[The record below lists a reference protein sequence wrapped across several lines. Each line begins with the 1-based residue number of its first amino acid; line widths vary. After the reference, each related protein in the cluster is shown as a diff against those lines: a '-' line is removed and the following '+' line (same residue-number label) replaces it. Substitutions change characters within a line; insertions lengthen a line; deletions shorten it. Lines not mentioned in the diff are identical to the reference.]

1 MLRKI
6 FKFKAIYIALYIL
19 GKGKGQNVARKA
31 SIHQFRSPVHNKP
44 IKQEQRKEKDLFN
57 IAPSRRGTKRSND
70 LFKSTFGI
78 LSKGLSLNRMQVVC
92 ITMQS

>member
-6 FKFKAIYIALYIL
+6 FKFKAIYIVLYIL

-44 IKQEQRKEKDLFN
+44 IKQEQRKGFIQHCPIK
-57 IAPSRRGTKRSND
+57 KRN
-70 LFKSTFGI
+70 KEI
-78 LSKGLSLNRMQVVC
+78 Q
-92 ITMQS
+92 